1 MHIFF
6 KDTFEIEKY
15 MGKIFEKIDYVPPS
29 VESLLIYTPLSLLA
43 GMSGE
48 ADFYG
53 DYSDEG
59 ELMDATYYDD
69 LYHTN
74 N

>member
-1 MHIFF
+1 MV
-6 KDTFEIEKY
+6 
-15 MGKIFEKIDYVPPS
+15 KIFEKIDYVAPR
-29 VESLLIYTPLSLLA
+29 VESLLIHTPLSLLT

-48 ADFYG
+48 ADLFG

-59 ELMDATYYDD
+59 ELMDATSYDD
-69 LYHTN
+69 KYHTN